1 MVWEM
6 KEMKDR
12 VGKVR
17 GRSKNKHKVGDNEG
31 MTHKAKRGKNNEK
44 KEKEKNGWDI
54 LLTPSVLERI
64 FYYEF
69 RYN

>member
-31 MTHKAKRGKNNEK
+31 MTHKAKQGKNNEK
-44 KEKEKNGWDI
+44 KRKKRKDGI
-54 LLTPSVLERI
+54 Y
-64 FYYEF
+64 F
-69 RYN
+69 